1 MKRLLCMTLLAGA
14 SLVQAQSIPGAPAS
28 PAKKELVQRLL
39 ALQQPGLESM
49 GRDLVERPARQMMG
63 AAEQVLQTR
72 IPPEKRDAITKQIQ
86 EQVRKYR
93 DESGALVR
101 DRAAKVGQSTLGPM
115 FEEKFSEDELRQ
127 LLAALEAPAYKKF
140 QQGLPEMT
148 TAFAQTMVKELEPAI
163 EPKLKALEQSVGT
176 ALGVPEQAASQPK
189 GAKPAAPAAPAASKP
204 AKK

>member
-1 MKRLLCMTLLAGA
+1 MKRFLCITLLAGA

-39 ALQQPGLESM
+39 VLQQPGLESM

-63 AAEQVLQTR
+63 AADQVLQTR
-72 IPPEKRDAITKQIQ
+72 VPPEKREAVTKQIQ

-93 DESGALVR
+93 DESSAVVR
-101 DRAAKVGQSTLGPM
+101 DRAAKIGQSSLGPM
-115 FEEKFSEDELRQ
+115 LEEKFTEDELRQ

-140 QQGLPEMT
+140 QTSLPEMT
-148 TAFAQTMVKELEPAI
+148 TAFAQALVKDLEPAI
-163 EPKLKALEQSVGT
+163 EPKLKALEQSVG
-176 ALGVPEQAASQPK
+176 AVLGVPDPAAAGQPK
-189 GAKPAAPAAPAASKP
+189 AAKPAAPAASKP